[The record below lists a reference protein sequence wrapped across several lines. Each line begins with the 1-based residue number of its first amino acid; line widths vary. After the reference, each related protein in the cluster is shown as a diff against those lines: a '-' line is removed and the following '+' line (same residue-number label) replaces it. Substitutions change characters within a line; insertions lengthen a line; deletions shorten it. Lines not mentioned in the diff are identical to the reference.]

1 MYTDHQTTRISSK
14 TTGVPDDARLHHNPI
29 LNRLTYEYVNLKPRE
44 RFELP
49 CNWSAANR
57 FASKLSWHIIIQY
70 YKICFNN
77 I

>member
-29 LNRLTYEYVNLKPRE
+29 LMRLTLKMLIESQE
-44 RFELP
+44 RDLNSRVIGLQP
-49 CNWSAANR
+49 T
-57 FASKLSWHIIIQY
+57 ASPLSY
-70 YKICFNN
+70 LGN